1 MSRRFTFKGGIHPP
15 HSKAQTESLCIEI
28 FPAPGKVIIPLQQHI
43 GAPAKPVVK
52 RGDRVSI
59 GQLIGEAGGFVSSP
73 VHSSVSG
80 TVLSIGPFPHPMGKH
95 VIAVEIENDGTDQ
108 KQAFDSLDKPWREAA
123 QGELIQ
129 KVQAAGIVGMGG
141 ASFPTHVKLSPPSNK
156 PIDILI
162 INGAE
167 CEPYLTADHRLLL
180 ERTEDFLT
188 GVLILKKIL
197 GAKKCFIS
205 IEENK
210 PDAIKLIADQLSE
223 GDYKDVTLARLQ
235 AKYPQG
241 GEKQLINAV
250 TGRSVPSGGL
260 PMDAGCVVQNVGTAL
275 AVRDAILDGSPLY
288 ERVVTVTGPTVKNP
302 KNLLV
307 RIGTPIRSLL
317 EACEADLKATRKV
330 IMGGP
335 MMGIAQSDL
344 DAPVIKSTSGLLAY
358 DKVQPGLREYPCINC
373 GQCVQVCPIHL
384 VPSRLAKFIEKE
396 NIDEAVQ
403 WNVMDC
409 MECGSCSYVCPSKIN
424 LVHFMKL
431 GKFHVQAKRAAAANK

>member
-15 HSKAQTESLCIEI
+15 HKKAQTSGLSIEV

-59 GQLIGEAGGFVSSP
+59 GQLIGEAGGFVSAP

-80 TVLSIGPFPHPMGKH
+80 TVLSVGLFPHPMGKQ
-95 VIAVEIENDGTDQ
+95 VIGVEIENDGTEE
-108 KQAFDSLDKPWREAA
+108 KQMLCPLDKPWREAA

-129 KVQAAGIVGMGG
+129 KVQSAGIVGMGG

-156 PIDILI
+156 PIDVLI

-167 CEPYLTADHRLLL
+167 CEPYLTADHRLML

-197 GAKKCFIS
+197 GAKKCFIG

-210 PDAIKLIADQLSE
+210 PDAIKLIDKQLS
-223 GDYKDVTLARLQ
+223 DSLYIDVTLARLKV
-235 AKYPQG
+235 KYPQG
-241 GEKQLINAV
+241 GEKQLINAI
-250 TGRSVPSGGL
+250 TGRQVPSGGL
-260 PMDAGCVVQNVGTAL
+260 PMDAGCVVHNVSTAL
-275 AVRDAILDGSPLY
+275 AVRDAILGGIPLY
-288 ERVVTVTGPTVKNP
+288 ERVVTVTGPKVRKP

-307 RIGTPIRSLL
+307 RIGTPIRLLL
-317 EACEADLKATRKV
+317 EVCEVDPKSTRKV

-344 DAPVIKSTSGLLAY
+344 DAPVIKSTSGLLVY
-358 DKVQPGLREYPCINC
+358 HKVQPALREYPCINC
-373 GQCVQVCPIHL
+373 GQCVAACPIHL

-396 NIDEAVQ
+396 CIDEAVQ

-409 MECGSCSYVCPSKIN
+409 MECGSCTYVCPSKIN